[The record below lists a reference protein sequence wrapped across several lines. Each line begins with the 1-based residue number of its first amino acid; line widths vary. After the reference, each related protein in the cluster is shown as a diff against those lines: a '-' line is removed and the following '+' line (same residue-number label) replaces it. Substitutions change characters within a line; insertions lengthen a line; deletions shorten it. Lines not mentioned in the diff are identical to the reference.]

1 MLFRGENATRIDDF
15 RAAVR
20 EISNILDCVGCE
32 RCKLHA
38 KMEFLGLG
46 TAVKI
51 LFTKPASLER
61 NEIIALIN
69 TLGKY
74 SDVLLFVLDMQEAI
88 EIQNNKNTRLSQ

>member
-1 MLFRGENATRIDDF
+1 
-15 RAAVR
+15 VR
-20 EISNILDCVGCE
+20 EISNVLDCVGCE
-32 RCKLHA
+32 KCKLHA

-51 LFTKPASLER
+51 LFSKHVSLVR

-74 SDVLLFVLDMQEAI
+74 SDVLIFVRDMQKAI
-88 EIQNNKNTRLSQ
+88 ELKIQNNKKTKLSFRDHKLAR